1 MSQLLHMLTLDMVL
15 PVVVLS
21 LLAAALT
28 FAAISK
34 VKAVGTY
41 LCDDCRFNDIESCHK
56 AERPRAM
63 SCTAYEKTS

>member
-28 FAAISK
+28 FAAI
-34 VKAVGTY
+34 
-41 LCDDCRFNDIESCHK
+41 
-56 AERPRAM
+56 
-63 SCTAYEKTS
+63 